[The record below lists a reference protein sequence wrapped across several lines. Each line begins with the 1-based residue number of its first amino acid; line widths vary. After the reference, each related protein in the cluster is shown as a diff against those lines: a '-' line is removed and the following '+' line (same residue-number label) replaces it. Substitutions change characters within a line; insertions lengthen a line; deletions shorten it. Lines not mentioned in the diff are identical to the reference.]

1 MGKPGRKP
9 HDPTPEQRKLV
20 HTLAG
25 YGVKEDDI
33 AREIGIDPTTLR
45 RYYKE
50 ELAMGHVRANAK
62 VAESL
67 YQMATSG
74 QNVTAAIFWLKTR
87 AQWREP
93 KSFDM
98 PAPVADVDES
108 AEAKVFTLR
117 VFDGGKPVQPLSREP
132 ILIDATPIRIDRKK
146 PNGHDEVG

>member
-1 MGKPGRKP
+1 MAKAGRKP